1 MLTKNIMLDQAL
13 DQCMHLFWQQG
24 YFNTPVDELVK
35 VSGLNRATLYK
46 QFGGKE
52 GVFVA
57 MLKRY
62 QQYVTSQFVAPL
74 QNNENGLTAIHVFFE
89 QFILLSEQGQMQNG
103 CLFIAT
109 ASELPSHAPATK
121 AVIDEFLSQLTTLF
135 YEALERAKA
144 QGHLMPT
151 MDSKTCS
158 TFLVANIFGLFTL
171 ARATN
176 NSRLV
181 REQVTMIKQFF
192 HDYQVS

>member
-1 MLTKNIMLDQAL
+1 MLDQAL

-62 QQYVTSQFVAPL
+62 QQYVTSKLVTPL
-74 QNNENGLTAIHVFFE
+74 QEHENGLTAIHAFFE
-89 QFILLSEQGQMQNG
+89 QFIPLSEQGQMQNG

-109 ASELPSHAPATK
+109 ASELPSHTPATK

-144 QGHLMPT
+144 QNQLLPSL
-151 MDSKTCS
+151 DSKACS
-158 TFLVANIFGLFTL
+158 TFLMANIFGLFTL

-176 NSRLV
+176 NSHLV
-181 REQVTMIKQFF
+181 REQVAMIKQFF
-192 HDYQVS
+192 NYYLVS